1 MTYMVSPKRI
11 SREID
16 KLFEGSLRGNGESQ
30 QYMPRVNIRETEDDV
45 TMVFELPGMAKEDIK
60 VTVENN
66 VLTVSGQ
73 RQEAEADEKATY
85 VRNEI
90 LGGTFSRSFTLPR
103 TVDTGKIE
111 ADYSA
116 GLLTIHMA
124 RKEEAKPKQIEVN
137 VK

>member
-1 MTYMVSPKRI
+1 MTYAVSPNRI

-16 KLFEGSLRGNGESQ
+16 KMFEGFARGNGEGQ
-30 QYMPRVNIRETEDDV
+30 TFMPRVNIRETEDDV
-45 TMVFELPGMAKEDIK
+45 TLVFEVPGMAKEDIK

-73 RQEAEADEKATY
+73 RKEAEADEKATF

-90 LGGTFSRSFTLPR
+90 HAGSFSRSFTLPQ
-103 TVDTGKIE
+103 TVDTDKIE

-116 GLLTIHMA
+116 GLLTINMA
-124 RKEEAKPKQIEVN
+124 RKEEAKPRQIEVK
-137 VK
+137 VS

>member
-73 RQEAEADEKATY
+73 RKEAEADEKATF

-116 GLLTIHMA
+116 GLLTVHMA